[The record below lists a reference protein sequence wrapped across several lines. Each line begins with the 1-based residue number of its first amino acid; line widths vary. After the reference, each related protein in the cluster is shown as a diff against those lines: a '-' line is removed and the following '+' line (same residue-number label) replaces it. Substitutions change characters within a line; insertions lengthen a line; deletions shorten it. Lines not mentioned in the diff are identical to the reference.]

1 MESRA
6 IINVIDNLNSTSV
19 TDALSANQGRVLK
32 GMINNVGSNLPLL
45 KGTDNNVIVFDNLT
59 NGLYKVTGK
68 YRYTT
73 QTDIGTTSE
82 YFLINLYH
90 SNSELHFTFLT
101 PTGVMRRVIAKDGV
115 VTTNNYLQIKEN
127 KITFNGKCIPILD
140 SGYSSITLKSGIT
153 AHNSSVFPVRCKKQ
167 GNIVFIE
174 GAVKGVTTKAREI
187 GVLPE
192 GYRPTGK
199 QVYYVQARTGGYIDT
214 YKISTDGLIKIMNST
229 ANSFVSSDYH
239 FISTSFII

>member
-45 KGTDNNVIVFDNLT
+45 KGTDN
-59 NGLYKVTGK
+59 
-68 YRYTT
+68 
-73 QTDIGTTSE
+73 
-82 YFLINLYH
+82 
-90 SNSELHFTFLT
+90 
-101 PTGVMRRVIAKDGV
+101 
-115 VTTNNYLQIKEN
+115 
-127 KITFNGKCIPILD
+127 
-140 SGYSSITLKSGIT
+140 
-153 AHNSSVFPVRCKKQ
+153 VRCKKQ

>member
-45 KGTDNNVIVFDNLT
+45 KGTDNNVIIIDNLT
-59 NGLYKVTGK
+59 NGLYKLTGK
-68 YRYTT
+68 YRYTS

-82 YFLINLYH
+82 HFLINVYH
-90 SNSELHFTFLT
+90 SNNELHFTLFS

-115 VTTNNYLQIKEN
+115 VTINNYLQIKEN
-127 KITFNGKCIPILD
+127 KITLNGKCIPILD

-153 AHNSSVFPVRCKKQ
+153 AHNSSAFPVRCKKQ

-199 QVYYVQARTGGYIDT
+199 RVYFVQARTGGYIDT
-214 YKISTDGLIKIMNST
+214 YQISTNGLIEIMNST
-229 ANSFVSSDYH
+229 ANTFVSSDYH

>member
-82 YFLINLYH
+82 YF
-90 SNSELHFTFLT
+90 
-101 PTGVMRRVIAKDGV
+101 
-115 VTTNNYLQIKEN
+115 
-127 KITFNGKCIPILD
+127 FN
-140 SGYSSITLKSGIT
+140 
-153 AHNSSVFPVRCKKQ
+153 
-167 GNIVFIE
+167 
-174 GAVKGVTTKAREI
+174 
-187 GVLPE
+187 
-192 GYRPTGK
+192 
-199 QVYYVQARTGGYIDT
+199 
-214 YKISTDGLIKIMNST
+214 
-229 ANSFVSSDYH
+229 
-239 FISTSFII
+239 